1 MNRKV
6 WFLICSTI
14 VIVVLFL
21 FFPKLFGS
29 VTSYKKS
36 DTSITS
42 SQTPVT
48 SLIPVIPPLD
58 TVAYDLKLNLIAN
71 NPPPKQP
78 TTKLVKDPK
87 TGVTTTVIVPPPPQ
101 KPNIWPVK
109 TAYPLPGALLP
120 FNRIV
125 AYYGNL
131 YSKGM
136 GVLGQY
142 PPDQMLA
149 MLEAEVAKW
158 QVADPSTPVIPA
170 LQYIAVVAQG
180 SPGADGKY
188 RDRMPDSEIDKVLA
202 MAGEIHGIV
211 FLDVQVG
218 LSNVQTE
225 IPLLEKYLKMPQV
238 HLAIDPEFSI
248 KTDSRPGK
256 VIGTFDASDINFV
269 SNYLANLVR
278 ENNLPPK
285 ILVVHRFTEAMVTNY
300 KNIETMPEV
309 QIVMNMDGWG
319 VAAKK
324 IDTYKQFIYAEPV
337 QFTGFKLFYKNDTLT
352 PGSTLMTPAELL
364 KLTPQPIYIQYQ

>member
-1 MNRKV
+1 
-6 WFLICSTI
+6 
-14 VIVVLFL
+14 
-21 FFPKLFGS
+21 
-29 VTSYKKS
+29 
-36 DTSITS
+36 
-42 SQTPVT
+42 
-48 SLIPVIPPLD
+48 
-58 TVAYDLKLNLIAN
+58 
-71 NPPPKQP
+71 
-78 TTKLVKDPK
+78 
-87 TGVTTTVIVPPPPQ
+87 
-101 KPNIWPVK
+101 
-109 TAYPLPGALLP
+109 
-120 FNRIV
+120 
-125 AYYGNL
+125 
-131 YSKGM
+131 M

>member
-1 MNRKV
+1 MAKKKHVAAVGIGVLVLVCIFIFGFADIFATEYRSAAADEPERFIPLPVLDIADYNARMLALAHV
-6 WFLICSTI
+6 SSTTESI
-14 VIVVLFL
+14 STASTSVSVI
-21 FFPKLFGS
+21 S
-29 VTSYKKS
+29 
-36 DTSITS
+36 
-42 SQTPVT
+42 
-48 SLIPVIPPLD
+48 
-58 TVAYDLKLNLIAN
+58 
-71 NPPPKQP
+71 
-78 TTKLVKDPK
+78 
-87 TGVTTTVIVPPPPQ
+87 TTTPSL
-101 KPNIWPVK
+101 WPVS
-109 TAYPLPGALLP
+109 TLYPDADAILP
-120 FNRIV
+120 FKRIV
-125 AYYGNL
+125 AFYGNF
-131 YSKGM
+131 YSTGM
-136 GVLGQY
+136 GVLGEY
-142 PPDQMLA
+142 PEDQMLA